1 MVKNTGGCKAKG
13 FARKHQSSHI
23 SNKLRMSECDEE
35 KYAIVRKLFGPS
47 CDVLCDDSK
56 VRLAMIPGKFSGRNK
71 RNNNLAPGTVILI
84 GIREWATV
92 IEGKSEKCDVLEVYS
107 AQELDQLKQ
116 RPNFPTRFLDDTIR
130 DTFGSSKAA
139 AVDDKFVFSS
149 IEEISHIESE
159 TKESEILMETD
170 EMISIDD
177 I

>member
-13 FARKHQSSHI
+13 FARKHQSSHA
-23 SNKLRMSECDEE
+23 SHKLRMSECEEE

-71 RNNNLAPGTVILI
+71 RNNVIAPGTIILI
-84 GIREWATV
+84 GIRDWATV

-116 RPNFPTRFLDDTIR
+116 RPNFPTRFLEDTIR

-139 AVDDKFVFSS
+139 AVGDEFVFSS
-149 IEEISHIESE
+149 IDADNTILPESVD
-159 TKESEILMETD
+159 SEILMETG
-170 EMISIDD
+170 EIIQIDD